1 MFFFY
6 LLVVLIY
13 TKERKFFTGC
23 VSLEKLMSWYG
34 HRISAL
40 CWQFLNPELP
50 ESGPE
55 KPPVHLLALVGLSIL
70 AMTKVY
76 QGKILTV
83 FFPVLLTCFRNAE
96 QSL

>member
-1 MFFFY
+1 M
-6 LLVVLIY
+6 VLIY
-13 TKERKFFTGC
+13 SKERKVFTGC

-40 CWQFLNPELP
+40 CWQFLKPELP

-55 KPPVHLLALVGLSIL
+55 KPPVHLLALIGLLSIL
-70 AMTKVY
+70 DMTKVY
-76 QGKILTV
+76 QGKILTI
-83 FFPVLLTCFRNAE
+83 FFPILLTCFGNAE

>member
-1 MFFFY
+1 MS
-6 LLVVLIY
+6 LPWLC
-13 TKERKFFTGC
+13 ERHESGEGTPQGA
-23 VSLEKLMSWYG
+23 SLEARKLMSWYG